1 MINHVLEKY
10 PIDKKYSLSHLVF
23 LHTNLVKITQKLN
36 SCFGLHLFLWI
47 ALCVALIVVE
57 SHALLYMFLY
67 TRSSINDFTLV
78 IISIKNILLY
88 SFDLCYLSK
97 RCSNLCTEAS
107 HFKTILLSTK
117 INIESEENR
126 NSVIALVLKLM
137 NNNLQITACRLFSI
151 DYDLLFKICG
161 TVFSYLF
168 IMLQLDQSN
177 TFGPNVAPNET
188 VFFKE

>member
-1 MINHVLEKY
+1 MNAPTLPEIFTPISVTFKILGIN
-10 PIDKKYSLSHLVF
+10 F
-23 LHTNLVKITQKLN
+23 
-36 SCFGLHLFLWI
+36 
-47 ALCVALIVVE
+47 
-57 SHALLYMFLY
+57 
-67 TRSSINDFTLV
+67 
-78 IISIKNILLY
+78 
-88 SFDLCYLSK
+88 
-97 RCSNLCTEAS
+97 EAS

-137 NNNLQITACRLFSI
+137 NNNLQITACRLFSV

-188 VFFKE
+188 VFLKE